1 MQNWKSSATSRVLR
15 DQSAL
20 VKVRPLAGHPCL
32 RRRIESCGG
41 SGKTI
46 LGIQRLRRDG
56 ILEFNHDGTVRKK
69 LSPKANRF
77 WRKFWFAVV
86 TGVFWLRHLIA
97 VGRLGSIS
105 AHKLDLIFSR
115 IFVFGNIVHRIETL
129 LGRHLVP
136 RQLEE
141 IQFWR
146 SKQKFE
152 IKYSISYLIKYW
164 QFWIWSRFPMS
175 IRLSRF
181 LKQWLW
187 KSYPKWNVFFLT
199 SLKHDPMQDASAT
212 GPPALALYLR
222 QNHALDFLN
231 MMMTISNFWTKF
243 GSSILTLIKCL
254 MS

>member
-32 RRRIESCGG
+32 RRRIDSCGG

-46 LGIQRLRRDG
+46 LGIQRLRREE
-56 ILEFNHDGTVRKK
+56 ILEFNHDGTLRKK
-69 LSPKANRF
+69 MSISTPKANRF
-77 WRKFWFAVV
+77 WLKFWFAVV

-97 VGRLGSIS
+97 VGRRFSIS
-105 AHKLDLIFSR
+105 AHKLDLISR
-115 IFVFGNIVHRIETL
+115 IFVFGNIEHRIETL

-152 IKYSISYLIKYW
+152 IK
-164 QFWIWSRFPMS
+164 
-175 IRLSRF
+175 
-181 LKQWLW
+181 
-187 KSYPKWNVFFLT
+187 
-199 SLKHDPMQDASAT
+199 
-212 GPPALALYLR
+212 
-222 QNHALDFLN
+222 
-231 MMMTISNFWTKF
+231 
-243 GSSILTLIKCL
+243 
-254 MS
+254 